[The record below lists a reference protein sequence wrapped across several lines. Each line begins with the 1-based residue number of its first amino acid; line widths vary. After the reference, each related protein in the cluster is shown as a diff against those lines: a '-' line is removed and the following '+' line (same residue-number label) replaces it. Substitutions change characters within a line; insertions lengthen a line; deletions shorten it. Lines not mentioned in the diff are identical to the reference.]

1 MIKDIFIL
9 GSTGSIGQTTL
20 KIIKKDKK
28 NFKIRLL
35 TTNNN
40 IEKIYK
46 QALEF
51 NVKKVVIFNNEK
63 LKKKTEKFKKK
74 KSKFILKLKTH

>member
-1 MIKDIFIL
+1 MIKNIILL
-9 GSTGSIGQTTL
+9 GSTGSIGLSTL
-20 KIIKKDKK
+20 NIIRKDKK
-28 NFKIRLL
+28 KFNIKLL

-51 NVKKVVIFNNEK
+51 NVKEIVIFNK
-63 LKKKTEKFKKK
+63 DKYLKFSKKF
-74 KSKFILKLKTH
+74 

>member
-63 LKKKTEKFKKK
+63 LKKKN
-74 KSKFILKLKTH
+74 